1 LNEILG
7 DITIGQIR
15 QFTLNEKI
23 RIKSE
28 ALKTNSGSFIKNQNY
43 SKNKNWNL
51 LNLPREEKFL
61 QLKSKRLIIY
71 PYSLSNNLVKE
82 VLGKMGFNFLLT
94 NEIRKAS
101 LVIGLKKHLK
111 QNFKLKNLA
120 RQRQIPIYTL
130 NEVSVYQISKLI
142 QYIN

>member
-1 LNEILG
+1 
-7 DITIGQIR
+7 
-15 QFTLNEKI
+15 
-23 RIKSE
+23 
-28 ALKTNSGSFIKNQNY
+28 
-43 SKNKNWNL
+43 
-51 LNLPREEKFL
+51 L

-111 QNFKLKNLA
+111 QNFKLKSLA

-130 NEVSVYQISKLI
+130 NQVSVYQISKLI
-142 QYIN
+142 EYIN